1 MEYRKFSQ
9 GYVLRLD
16 PGEEIVDGLT
26 RLAEQENIQ
35 LASVTGL
42 GAANDITVGIFN
54 NAEKQFQARHCQGE
68 YEIASLVGSITR
80 KDGEPYLHLHI
91 TFGSPTTGEV
101 YAGHLAK
108 CVINATAELFVQTWD
123 GQVGR
128 KFSDRIGLNL
138 LDF

>member
-1 MEYRKFSQ
+1 M
-9 GYVLRLD
+9 
-16 PGEEIVDGLT
+16 DGLT
-26 RLAEQENIQ
+26 RLARQEDIQ

-42 GAANDITVGIFN
+42 GAANDVTVGIFN
-54 NAEKQFQARHCQGE
+54 NTEKQFQARHCQGE

-108 CVINATAELFVQTWD
+108 CVISATAELFVQTWD

-128 KFSDRIGLNL
+128 RFSDRIGLNL

>member
-16 PGEEIVDGLT
+16 PGEEIVDGLI
-26 RLAEQENIQ
+26 RLAEQEKIQ

-91 TFGSPTTGEV
+91 TCGSPTTGEV

-108 CVINATAELFVQTWD
+108 CVISATAELFVQTWD

-128 KFSDRIGLNL
+128 RFSDRIGLNL